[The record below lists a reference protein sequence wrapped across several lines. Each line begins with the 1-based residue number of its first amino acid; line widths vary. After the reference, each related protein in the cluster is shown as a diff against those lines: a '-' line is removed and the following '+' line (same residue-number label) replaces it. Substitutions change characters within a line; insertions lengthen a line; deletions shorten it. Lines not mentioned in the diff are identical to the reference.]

1 MFEKINSSKT
11 QYLLENSLSASID
24 RANIIADNIANVDVP
39 NFKRSELIFESMLK
53 RAVDSEKIEKE
64 KSVPT
69 HVSHVRHM
77 NFFKP
82 LDYKE
87 VKPKVNIDYLTTMR
101 PDGSNVDIEKESVDA
116 TKNQLKYLMMIEL
129 INHRFRDLKIAMRT
143 V

>member
-11 QYLLENSLSASID
+11 QYLLEKSLNASID
-24 RANIIADNIANVDVP
+24 RANIISDNIANADVP

-53 RAVDSEKIEKE
+53 RAIHSEKIEKE

-69 HVSHVRHM
+69 RISHIRHM

-82 LDYKE
+82 LDYTQ

-101 PDGSNVDIEKESVDA
+101 PDGSNVDIEKRICRC
-116 TKNQLKYLMMIEL
+116 N
-129 INHRFRDLKIAMRT
+129 
-143 V
+143 